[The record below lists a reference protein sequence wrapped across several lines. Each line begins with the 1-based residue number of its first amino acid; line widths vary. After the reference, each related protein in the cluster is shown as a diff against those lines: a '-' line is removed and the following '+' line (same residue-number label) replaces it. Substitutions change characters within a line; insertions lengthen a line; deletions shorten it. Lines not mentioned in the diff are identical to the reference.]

1 MEKDVLR
8 ALQSC
13 PLFENISDE
22 DILRSM
28 KDIPY
33 ELVQYPKKTTYKST
47 GQPIEFA
54 DIVVS
59 GEVNIKLEGK
69 TGKRATIGGY
79 GIGRILA
86 PSVIFS
92 KSGILPVTLE
102 VTKPTTLLRMAPE
115 SLLRIMS
122 HNRNIQKNF
131 IIRLSSICYD
141 LIGTLNMITLHTVRE
156 KVAIFL
162 LNESNRRNA
171 DTFTLN
177 KSRQEIA
184 DVFAIQKFSLQR
196 SLTEFVNEGIIL
208 VNGKNIT
215 ILDRDRLTSIAN
227 L

>member
-33 ELVQYPKKTTYKST
+33 ELVQYPKKTIYKT
-47 GQPIEFA
+47 IGQTIEYA

-59 GEVNIKLEGK
+59 GEVNIRLDSK
-69 TGKRATIGGY
+69 TGKRATIGCY
-79 GIGRILA
+79 GMGRVLA

-92 KSGILPVTLE
+92 NNGIFPVTLE
-102 VTKPTTLLRMAPE
+102 VTKPTTLLRMTPE
-115 SLLRIMS
+115 SLLKIMS
-122 HNRNIQKNF
+122 HNRRIQMNF
-131 IIRLSSICYD
+131 ISRLSSICYS
-141 LIGTLNMITLHTVRE
+141 LIGALNLITLHTVRE

-162 LNESNRRNA
+162 LNESSRRNA
-171 DTFTLN
+171 TTFTLN

-184 DVFAIQKFSLQR
+184 DTFAIQKFSLQR
-196 SLTEFVNEGIIL
+196 SLTEFANEGVIL